1 MALLRLEAPAVQ
13 LVEMEDLKLR
23 LKIDDDADDTGLA
36 MLLSAATRR
45 AEQKTQRAFLTQ
57 KWRLTLDGF
66 PAKKCGEI
74 LLPLP
79 PLQSVDQIV
88 YVDSQGVEQV
98 MDPQDYQVVPGDVLG
113 AVYPA
118 VGLAWPATDSG
129 KQSVKIDF
137 TCGYGDPSEVEPD
150 IVLAVLFLVGHYE
163 QNREAVTDRTMS
175 VLPMGVD
182 DLLSPYIVPVS
193 P

>member
-1 MALLRLEAPAVQ
+1 MGLLRLEAPAVD
-13 LVEMEDLKLR
+13 LIEIDALKLR
-23 LKIDDDADDTGLA
+23 LKIDDDTDDIGLSQ
-36 MLLSAATRR
+36 LLSAATRR

-57 KWRLTLDGF
+57 KWRLTLAGF
-66 PAKKCGEI
+66 PCKKSGEI

-79 PLQSVDQIV
+79 PLQSVEQIT
-88 YVDSQGVEQV
+88 YVDQFGAELI
-98 MDPQDYQVVPGDVLG
+98 MDPADYQVVPNDVLG

-118 VGLAWPATDSG
+118 VGAAWPCTNGSKSA
-129 KQSVKIDF
+129 VKIDF
-137 TCGYGDPSEVEPD
+137 TCGYGDPAEVEPD
-150 IVLAVLFLVGHYE
+150 IILAVLFLVAHYD

-182 DLLSPYIVPVS
+182 DLLSPYVVPVS